1 LELKELETY
10 LHEHIPL
17 SKAMQ
22 VSVIEA
28 DPGFV
33 KLAAP
38 LAPNINHRETVFG
51 GSASA
56 VAILAAWTI
65 LFIRLQNEGL
75 YSRVVIQRNQV
86 NYDKPIAGEFIAV
99 AKLDDDVNWQK
110 FIKQLMR
117 HHRARIS
124 VTSILEYNDQ
134 LAGSMTGDFVAINL

>member
-1 LELKELETY
+1 MEPKELEVY

-17 SKAMQ
+17 SKAMK

-28 DPGFV
+28 DPGCV

-65 LFIRLQNEGL
+65 LYVRLQRQGL

-86 NYDKPIAGEFIAV
+86 SYDKPIAGDFIAT
-99 AKLDDDVNWQK
+99 AEMIDDANWQK
-110 FIKQLMR
+110 FLKQLRR

-124 VTSILEYNDQ
+124 VTSILEYEGRP
-134 LAGSMTGDFVAINL
+134 AGSMTGDFVAINT